1 MAIARWKASSVDRLI
16 SLGLGQKKGGAHG
29 LLVSYLAAADGY
41 YNPMTVMREED
52 MKALLL
58 WILG

>member
-1 MAIARWKASSVDRLI
+1 MAIASGKASRVDRLI
-16 SLGLGQKKGGAHG
+16 SLGLRQKKGAHG

-41 YNPMTVMREED
+41 YNPKTVMEEED

-58 WILG
+58 CKLG